1 MQKRVLNLYHG
12 FFSASPSR
20 SSKLLGCP
28 EDSCGGE
35 RSRERGEEIS
45 SGDHR
50 SCSSRSKMLLDPI
63 SIDQWATENS
73 HCFAPPIMNK
83 LMHKKYAL
91 LAPLILPS
99 TQERPSRLP
108 HDSLLTPLLAQAA
121 HHHVCWRP
129 QHEDRLSRRGR
140 IRAVHHDEGKYV
152 GETTPRHSL
161 ARSPSRTPT
170 AWGLRNAE
178 SSV

>member
-1 MQKRVLNLYHG
+1 MMTNLESKKPFPLSFQG
-12 FFSASPSR
+12 FPQSFKIFAFNILVCGGSR
-20 SSKLLGCP
+20 SS
-28 EDSCGGE
+28 
-35 RSRERGEEIS
+35 RR
-45 SGDHR
+45 
-50 SCSSRSKMLLDPI
+50 KMLLDPI

-91 LAPLILPS
+91 LVPLILPS

-108 HDSLLTPLLAQAA
+108 HDSLLTPFLAQAA

-161 ARSPSRTPT
+161 ARSPSRTHT
-170 AWGLRNAE
+170 ASGLRNAE